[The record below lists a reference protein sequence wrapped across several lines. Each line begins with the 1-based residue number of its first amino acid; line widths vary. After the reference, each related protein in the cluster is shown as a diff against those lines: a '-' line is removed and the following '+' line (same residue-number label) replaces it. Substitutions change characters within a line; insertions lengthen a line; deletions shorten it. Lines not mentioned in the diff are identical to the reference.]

1 MQNVRKLTNFFCLCV
16 VVRNLFYSKVSVYQR
31 NFLCFGQHTAKEL
44 LNRGMQFSVLLSL
57 RVTQST
63 CTPECS
69 HDLLLRHACS
79 LVLELWCCRA
89 AGTFNV
95 AVSVARCAIFPP
107 KFATFR
113 FVWWVAD
120 FRNILAE
127 NLADFCRRS
136 RPVLFHQKLW
146 TST

>member
-1 MQNVRKLTNFFCLCV
+1 
-16 VVRNLFYSKVSVYQR
+16 
-31 NFLCFGQHTAKEL
+31 
-44 LNRGMQFSVLLSL
+44 MQFSVLLSL

-107 KFATFR
+107 KFATFL
-113 FVWWVAD
+113 FVWWVKFA
-120 FRNILAE
+120 FGGWRI
-127 NLADFCRRS
+127 FW
-136 RPVLFHQKLW
+136 LFSQYVGGKFGGFL
-146 TST
+146 